1 MAQVEIDNIVE
12 YQTFRKNPGPLL
24 TRVSGGQPL
33 LVLKGRLR
41 LVIVDAAAYNDLVTQ
56 ATSATRLPES
66 TGPATAGSLTDG
78 GLGPDIDIERT
89 A

>member
-24 TRVSGGQPL
+24 TKVSGGQPL

-41 LVIVDAAAYNDLVTQ
+41 LIIVDAAAYNDLVTQ
-56 ATSATRLPES
+56 ASGGANLPES
-66 TGPATAGSLTDG
+66 AGTTTATPLIDG
-78 GLGPDIDIERT
+78 AFGLSIEVERT

>member
-33 LVLKGRLR
+33 LVLKGRMR
-41 LVIVDAAAYNDLVTQ
+41 LVIVDAAVYNDLVTQ
-56 ATSATRLPES
+56 ATGAARQPES
-66 TGPATAGSLTDG
+66 AGTTTAASPIEGAF
-78 GLGPDIDIERT
+78 GLSIEVERT